1 MKLRLAQRDQ
11 QGVFLAQK
19 SLGNSV
25 TARRFA
31 TELVAAVNK
40 VNYNQDS
47 GLNAF
52 AGSSVPLAPSTRS
65 HFVSLGPVCS
75 YWTSNANH
83 GMFQLL
89 LVPAKQA
96 IQLLF

>member
-1 MKLRLAQRDQ
+1 M
-11 QGVFLAQK
+11 QGLPQSCFLIWHENLTGRQLDLHKELSMQK

-25 TARRFA
+25 TSRRFA

-52 AGSSVPLAPSTRS
+52 AGTV
-65 HFVSLGPVCS
+65 VC
-75 YWTSNANH
+75 
-83 GMFQLL
+83 
-89 LVPAKQA
+89 
-96 IQLLF
+96 